1 MVLQIKYNPPF
12 SGFKIQTKKQRDDI
26 SKLNKN
32 NQIKRIGLLD
42 YVCGWYIKAAEYIQ
56 GTQIICAF
64 VSTNSISQGEQVEIL
79 WDYLFKLNIE
89 IVFAYKTFVWTSES
103 INKAQ
108 VHCVIIGFSVKNSSH
123 KKFIYDNGLD
133 KEVTNISPYLYD
145 GNSILVKSQKKPI
158 CNVTPMIAGNKTV
171 KCLALIMSEQE
182 KDELLIKEPRAS
194 KYIKKMIGAK
204 EFINNIPRFCLW
216 LVNVSPKEIKS
227 MPEVYKRVE
236 QVRIDRLNSK
246 DKQAKLLADS
256 PATFRDTNNP
266 DTAIVIP
273 LVSSQRRK
281 YIPIGYIDN
290 TTIANNKVSIIPN
303 GTLYE
308 FGILSSNVHNSWM
321 RQVAMRMKSDYSYS
335 LSMVYNTFPWPNP
348 TDKQKNTIEKT
359 AQGILDARNHYPDSS
374 LADLYDPV
382 LMPSDLRNAHRAND
396 KAVMQAYGFWGK
408 LNSES
413 ECVAEL
419 MKMYEQLTSKN

>member
-1 MVLQIKYNPPF
+1 
-12 SGFKIQTKKQRDDI
+12 
-26 SKLNKN
+26 
-32 NQIKRIGLLD
+32 
-42 YVCGWYIKAAEYIQ
+42 
-56 GTQIICAF
+56 
-64 VSTNSISQGEQVEIL
+64 
-79 WDYLFKLNIE
+79 
-89 IVFAYKTFVWTSES
+89 
-103 INKAQ
+103 
-108 VHCVIIGFSVKNSSH
+108 
-123 KKFIYDNGLD
+123 
-133 KEVTNISPYLYD
+133 
-145 GNSILVKSQKKPI
+145 
-158 CNVTPMIAGNKTV
+158 
-171 KCLALIMSEQE
+171 
-182 KDELLIKEPRAS
+182 
-194 KYIKKMIGAK
+194 MIGAK

-281 YIPIGYIDN
+281 YIPFGYIDN